1 MDEQGLPRRIDG
13 FLERFTTLIPTD
25 RRVRMTIQSYITN
38 ILELD
43 EQLEK
48 HSVRC
53 TGKKIFLAVHPYL
66 KKELL
71 AHKHEILTLL
81 REKDHLFFDAL
92 G

>member
-1 MDEQGLPRRIDG
+1 MDERDLPRRIDG

-25 RRVRMTIQSYITN
+25 RRVRLTIQAYITN

-53 TGKKIFLAVHPYL
+53 TDKKIFLSVHPYL

-71 AHKHEILTLL
+71 QHTHEILTLL
-81 REKDHLFFDAL
+81 REKDHLFFDSI